1 MLIFD
6 KFNILNHCK
15 FTIQNSENVFF
26 QNNTES
32 KTVTLQNKFYLYEL
46 KYD

>member
-6 KFNILNHCK
+6 KLNNLNLIN
-15 FTIQNSENVFF
+15 FTIQKSENVFF

-32 KTVTLQNKFYLYEL
+32 KTVTLQNKFYLYKL
-46 KYD
+46 K